1 MQEGMQNWKFSIRKS
16 DKECSCW
23 RVFKIMK
30 KCTFCITA
38 LLVFTD
44 VALVY
49 YFNEKKDFD
58 NAAKFM
64 GWGVILVC
72 AGMFL
77 KMAPTKLYGDSGF
90 LRAYILSFL
99 LSAVCGWYMLGIVEN
114 YKDGADTP
122 VTLMKRQ
129 RTKLED
135 MGTWNLT
142 FEVDLFLSFYLE
154 ESDVPGDLAEYDF
167 HAMPAN
173 INTSAESL
181 GSRIELEKL
190 PTFSNNF
197 GNPMQRVT
205 GQVNFDTM
213 EPTCDDLPGI
223 CYTVLW
229 FDLTWNTTAINSLKE
244 LSYWGEDP
252 IVSASLRI
260 RNPSSEA
267 DKIGVIYLP
276 HEEDPEM
283 SVIYDVDAHQRK
295 KIDGSDRKW
304 FEFSVNNNV
313 AGQSWTKPSWGEVDL
328 SIYFLIETNKD
339 GEVWT
344 RVMEEK
350 PLFSASQAFTSFLAF
365 CSALFAFFS
374 YFFPKTLP
382 KRRVKF
388 SSTPLK
394 FEAGSTFDV
403 LEVTQVTEMVGKS
416 SDSESGDATEPK
428 EKTEV

>member
-1 MQEGMQNWKFSIRKS
+1 MGWGEFSLRKS
-16 DKECSCW
+16 DKKCSCW
-23 RVFKIMK
+23 RVFKLLK
-30 KCTFCITA
+30 KFMFCITA
-38 LLVFTD
+38 FLVLAD

-49 YFNEKKDFD
+49 YYNERKDFD

-72 AGMFL
+72 AGVFL

-129 RTKLED
+129 RTKLKD

-142 FEVDLFLSFYLE
+142 FEVEVDLSFVLD
-154 ESDVPGDLAEYDF
+154 ESDVPGDLAAYGF
-167 HAMPAN
+167 LAAN
-173 INTSAESL
+173 MSA
-181 GSRIELEKL
+181 GSVDHSEIELEKL
-190 PTFSNNF
+190 PTNITKF
-197 GNPMQRVT
+197 GNAEQIVKA
-205 GQVNFDTM
+205 QVNFDTI
-213 EPTCDDLPGI
+213 EPSCDRLPGL
-223 CYTVLW
+223 CYAVLA
-229 FDLTWNTTAINSLKE
+229 FGLRWNQDAIHSFRQLNPNL
-244 LSYWGEDP
+244 GEDP
-252 IVSASLRI
+252 IISANLLI

-267 DKIGVIYLP
+267 DKVGVIYLP
-276 HEEDPEM
+276 HEEAPLM
-283 SVIYDVDAHQRK
+283 TVFYDVDAHQRK

-313 AGQSWTKPSWGEVDL
+313 AGQSWKDPGDQNDL
-328 SIYFLIETNKD
+328 QIAFLIETNKE

-388 SSTPLK
+388 SSAPLK

-416 SDSESGDATEPK
+416 SDSESGDITEPR
-428 EKTEV
+428 EKTKI

>member
-1 MQEGMQNWKFSIRKS
+1 MQNWKFSLRKS
-16 DKECSCW
+16 DKKCSCW

-30 KCTFCITA
+30 KFMFCITA
-38 LLVFTD
+38 FLVFAD

-49 YFNEKKDFD
+49 YYNERKDFD

-72 AGMFL
+72 AGVFL

-135 MGTWNLT
+135 MGAWNLT
-142 FEVDLFLSFYLE
+142 FEVDVRLSFDLD
-154 ESDVPGDLAEYDF
+154 ESDVPGDLAKYDF
-167 HAMPAN
+167 HAAN
-173 INTSAESL
+173 MSA
-181 GSRIELEKL
+181 GIGRRIELEKL
-190 PTFSNNF
+190 PTRRDNF
-197 GNPMQRVT
+197 GDANQTVK
-205 GQVNFDTM
+205 GQVNFDM
-213 EPTCDDLPGI
+213 VDASCDYLPGI
-223 CYTVLW
+223 CYTMLW
-229 FDLTWNTTAINSLKE
+229 FDLTWNEIAINSFKE
-244 LSYWGEDP
+244 LSYGGDP
-252 IVSASLRI
+252 IISASLQI

-267 DKIGVIYLP
+267 DKIGVINLP
-276 HEEDPEM
+276 HEEDPQM
-283 SVIYDVDAHQRK
+283 QVIYDVDAHQRK

-313 AGQSWTKPSWGEVDL
+313 AGQRWTERAFESDL
-328 SIYFLIETNKD
+328 QVIFLIETNRK

-388 SSTPLK
+388 SSAPLK

-416 SDSESGDATEPK
+416 SDSESGDVTEPR
-428 EKTEV
+428 EKTEL

>member
-1 MQEGMQNWKFSIRKS
+1 MQEGMQNWKFSLRKS
-16 DKECSCW
+16 DKKCSCW

-30 KCTFCITA
+30 KCMFCMTA
-38 LLVFTD
+38 FLVFAD

-49 YFNEKKDFD
+49 YYNERKDFD

-64 GWGVILVC
+64 GWGVILMC
-72 AGMFL
+72 AGVFL

-135 MGTWNLT
+135 MGTWDLT
-142 FEVDLFLSFYLE
+142 FEVEVTLSFYLD
-154 ESDVPGDLAEYDF
+154 ESDVPGDLAKYSF
-167 HAMPAN
+167 QAAN
-173 INTSAESL
+173 LSAGGVDHSE
-181 GSRIELEKL
+181 IELEKL
-190 PTFSNNF
+190 PTNITKF
-197 GNPMQRVT
+197 GNPNQRVK
-205 GQVNFDTM
+205 GQVNFDTIK
-213 EPTCDDLPGI
+213 PSCDRLPGL
-223 CYTVLW
+223 CYAVLG
-229 FDLTWNTTAINSLKE
+229 FGLTWNQSAINSFKQ
-244 LSYWGEDP
+244 LSYWGRDP
-252 IVSASLRI
+252 IISANLLI

-283 SVIYDVDAHQRK
+283 TVVYDVDAHQRK

-313 AGQSWTKPSWGEVDL
+313 AGQSWTEPIYQYDL
-328 SIYFLIETNKD
+328 QIIFLIETNKQ

-388 SSTPLK
+388 SSAPLK

-416 SDSESGDATEPK
+416 SDSESGDITEPK
-428 EKTEV
+428 EKTKI

>member
-1 MQEGMQNWKFSIRKS
+1 
-16 DKECSCW
+16 
-23 RVFKIMK
+23 
-30 KCTFCITA
+30 
-38 LLVFTD
+38 
-44 VALVY
+44 LVY
-49 YFNEKKDFD
+49 YYNERKDFD

-72 AGMFL
+72 AGVFL

-142 FEVDLFLSFYLE
+142 FEAEVVLNFNLD
-154 ESDVPGDLAEYDF
+154 ESNVPRDLAAYDF
-167 HAMPAN
+167 RVFLAN
-173 INTSAESL
+173 KTEENL
-181 GSRIELEKL
+181 NGRFELEKL
-190 PTFSNNF
+190 PTTTTSGNF
-197 GNPMQRVT
+197 GRLVQTVKS
-205 GQVNFDTM
+205 QVNFDTI
-213 EPTCDDLPGI
+213 EPSCDRLPGL
-223 CYTVLW
+223 CYAVLGFGLRW
-229 FDLTWNTTAINSLKE
+229 DPRAIKNLKE
-244 LSYWGEDP
+244 LSSLGEDP
-252 IVSASLRI
+252 IRSAFLRI

-267 DKIGVIYLP
+267 DTFGLISLP
-276 HEEDPEM
+276 HEEDPPM
-283 SVIYDVDAHQRK
+283 AVLYDVDAHQRK
-295 KIDGSDRKW
+295 KIDGSGRKW

-313 AGQSWTKPSWGEVDL
+313 PGQIWENIESLDL
-328 SIYFLIETNKD
+328 SVTFLIETNKD

-388 SSTPLK
+388 SSAPLK

-416 SDSESGDATEPK
+416 SDSESGDNTEPR
-428 EKTEV
+428 EKTKI

>member
-1 MQEGMQNWKFSIRKS
+1 MQEGMQNWKFSLRKS
-16 DKECSCW
+16 DKKCSCW

-30 KCTFCITA
+30 KFMFCITA
-38 LLVFTD
+38 FLVFAD

-49 YFNEKKDFD
+49 YYNERKDFD

-129 RTKLED
+129 RTKLKD
-135 MGTWNLT
+135 MGAWNLT
-142 FEVDLFLSFYLE
+142 FEVDVRLSFVLD
-154 ESDVPGDLAEYDF
+154 ESDVPGDLAKYGF
-167 HAMPAN
+167 HAAN
-173 INTSAESL
+173 MSA
-181 GSRIELEKL
+181 GIGRRIELEKL
-190 PTFSNNF
+190 PTRRDKWGDAN
-197 GNPMQRVT
+197 QTVK
-205 GQVNFDTM
+205 GQVNFDM
-213 EPTCDDLPGI
+213 VEPSCDYLPGI
-223 CYTVLW
+223 CYFMLW
-229 FDLTWNTTAINSLKE
+229 FDLTWNKTAINSFKE
-244 LSYWGEDP
+244 LSYGRDP
-252 IVSASLRI
+252 IISANLLI
-260 RNPSSEA
+260 RNPSSET
-267 DKIGVIYLP
+267 DKIGVIHLP
-276 HEEDPEM
+276 HEEDPPM
-283 SVIYDVDAHQRK
+283 SVVYDVDAHQRR
-295 KIDGSDRKW
+295 KIDGFDRKW

-313 AGQSWTKPSWGEVDL
+313 AGQKWTQPSWDERDL
-328 SIYFLIETNKD
+328 SVYFLIETNED

-388 SSTPLK
+388 SSAPLK

-416 SDSESGDATEPK
+416 SDSESGDITEPR
-428 EKTEV
+428 EKTKI

>member
-1 MQEGMQNWKFSIRKS
+1 
-16 DKECSCW
+16 
-23 RVFKIMK
+23 
-30 KCTFCITA
+30 
-38 LLVFTD
+38 
-44 VALVY
+44 LVY
-49 YFNEKKDFD
+49 YYNERKDFD

-72 AGMFL
+72 AGVFL

-129 RTKLED
+129 RTKLAD

-142 FEVDLFLSFYLE
+142 FEVNVEVNFWLE
-154 ESDVPGDLAEYDF
+154 ESDVPGDLAEYGF
-167 HAMPAN
+167 HAAN
-173 INTSAESL
+173 MSAKMY
-181 GSRIELEKL
+181 RKIELEKL
-190 PTFSNNF
+190 PARSDNGCSQT
-197 GNPMQRVT
+197 VK
-205 GQVNFDTM
+205 GQVNFDMM
-213 EPTCDDLPGI
+213 EPSCDILPGI

-229 FDLTWNTTAINSLKE
+229 FDLTWNKTVINSFKE
-244 LSYWGEDP
+244 LSYGGDP
-252 IVSASLRI
+252 IISASLRI

-267 DKIGVIYLP
+267 DKIGVINLP
-276 HEEDPEM
+276 HEEDPQM

-313 AGQSWTKPSWGEVDL
+313 AGQSWTEPSGYGGDL
-328 SIYFLIETNKD
+328 SIIFLIETNKE

-388 SSTPLK
+388 SSAPLK

-416 SDSESGDATEPK
+416 SDSESGDNTEPR
-428 EKTEV
+428 EKTKI

>member
-1 MQEGMQNWKFSIRKS
+1 
-16 DKECSCW
+16 
-23 RVFKIMK
+23 MK
-30 KCTFCITA
+30 KFMFCITA
-38 LLVFTD
+38 FLVFAD

-49 YFNEKKDFD
+49 YYNERKDFD

-72 AGMFL
+72 AGVFL

-99 LSAVCGWYMLGIVEN
+99 LSAVCGWYMLGIVDN

-129 RTKLED
+129 KTKLED

-142 FEVDLFLSFYLE
+142 FEVEVELNFWIC
-154 ESDVPGDLAEYDF
+154 ESCEPGDLAEYGF
-167 HAMPAN
+167 YAAN
-173 INTSAESL
+173 MSADIYR
-181 GSRIELEKL
+181 RIELEKL
-190 PTFSNNF
+190 PARRDNRGFHANQS
-197 GNPMQRVT
+197 VK
-205 GQVNFDTM
+205 GQVNFDM
-213 EPTCDDLPGI
+213 MDPSCDLTPGI
-223 CYTVLW
+223 CYTILW
-229 FDLTWNTTAINSLKE
+229 FHLTWNKTTINSFKDPVING
-244 LSYWGEDP
+244 GEDP
-252 IVSASLRI
+252 IISAALRI

-276 HEEDPEM
+276 HEEDPPM
-283 SVIYDVDAHQRK
+283 SVVYDVDAHQRR

-313 AGQSWTKPSWGEVDL
+313 AGQSWTKHPWDENEGDVSV
-328 SIYFLIETNKD
+328 YFIIETNED

-416 SDSESGDATEPK
+416 SDSESGDVTESK
-428 EKTEV
+428 EKTEL